1 MLDEHPRA
9 NITEESLSKLKTVF
23 KENGTVTAGNSSGVN
38 DGSAA
43 MLLMKREEAEKRNLK
58 PLAKIISWAT
68 CGVEPALMG
77 TGPIPASKSALKK
90 AGWKVDDLDLQILSE
105 LSNDASISV
114 PRLSKKIDVN
124 SSVVYSRIKRLVKR
138 KLIERFTID
147 VNDAELGYEVKALTG
162 INIDTKQRDNVIEQL
177 FKIDGVREVAEV
189 TGRFD
194 ILVTMYSRSLDQMH
208 KMVSEKIGRVEGI
221 QSSESFIEMKSRT
234 KAMPYMPSNTGE

>member
-1 MLDEHPRA
+1 M
-9 NITEESLSKLKTVF
+9 
-23 KENGTVTAGNSSGVN
+23 
-38 DGSAA
+38 
-43 MLLMKREEAEKRNLK
+43 
-58 PLAKIISWAT
+58 
-68 CGVEPALMG
+68 
-77 TGPIPASKSALKK
+77 
-90 AGWKVDDLDLQILSE
+90 LSE

-162 INIDTKQRDNVIEQL
+162 INIDTKQRDNVIDQL

>member
-1 MLDEHPRA
+1 M
-9 NITEESLSKLKTVF
+9 
-23 KENGTVTAGNSSGVN
+23 
-38 DGSAA
+38 
-43 MLLMKREEAEKRNLK
+43 
-58 PLAKIISWAT
+58 
-68 CGVEPALMG
+68 
-77 TGPIPASKSALKK
+77 
-90 AGWKVDDLDLQILSE
+90 LSE

-138 KLIERFTID
+138 KLIERFTIV

-194 ILVTMYSRSLDQMH
+194 ILVTMYAKSLDQMH
-208 KMVSEKIGRVEGI
+208 KMVSEKIGNIEGI

-234 KAMPYMPSNTGE
+234 KAMPYMPSNSGD